1 MSRTAEQPGQALNVD
16 LCFVPVS
23 HRVDDKLPAVSGS
36 SGHLVVERLKEP
48 GQEPD
53 YPGKVFADPEL
64 NYAAAVQ
71 AFVQASRPLFGS
83 RIESVAVER
92 PSQQVE
98 IQQLRQEEAQLC
110 SERRNTRQRRKL
122 EDAAWQVTWQQHRRE
137 TPSAAQNAQPKL
149 RARWG
154 ARKVQEEQRQN
165 LRQQHRQQS
174 QQRQQ
179 EKFTRTNDFVAH
191 CHSLDCHFGD
201 HR

>member
-1 MSRTAEQPGQALNVD
+1 
-16 LCFVPVS
+16 VPIS

-64 NYAAAVQ
+64 DYAEAVQ

-83 RIESVAVER
+83 RIESVAVEK
-92 PSQQVE
+92 PSQQAE

-110 SERRNTRQRRKL
+110 SERRNIRQHRKL

-137 TPSAAQNAQPKL
+137 APSAAKNAKPKL

-154 ARKVQEEQRQN
+154 FSQSARRTAPKLAPTTSSTVSAAPTGRRTVAPAQK
-165 LRQQHRQQS
+165 
-174 QQRQQ
+174 
-179 EKFTRTNDFVAH
+179 KFTRTNELVAH
-191 CHSLDCHFGD
+191 CHSLDCHFDD